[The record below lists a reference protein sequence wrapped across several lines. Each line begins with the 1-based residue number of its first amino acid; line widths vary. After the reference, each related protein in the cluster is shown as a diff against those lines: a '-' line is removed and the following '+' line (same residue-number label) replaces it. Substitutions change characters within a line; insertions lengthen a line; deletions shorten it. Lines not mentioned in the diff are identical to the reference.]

1 MTDSP
6 REHDLRTETGVCNG
20 RCIGHASE
28 LSTSEWRP
36 DSACPLHGTG
46 QQPAQPDY
54 DPLASKDHSEALAA
68 LTQPTYHS
76 KSEAKRVTA
85 MQARPG
91 SGEAADRLRSLQ
103 RAYGCIPGIGTDLN
117 RDVAEVLFELTAAQQ
132 RIADLHEALRGE
144 GESAEGWTDDDY
156 LQAAREGDADARE
169 VGRLAGKLSIAEQRI
184 AALESELSNERAR
197 DIHTCHDQCERPLC
211 VAQRRIRELEH
222 QLAVRSVS

>member
-6 REHDLRTETGVCNG
+6 REHDLRTETGCDACG
-20 RCIGHASE
+20 EPAKDRCPHCQSLTCGNCATCE
-28 LSTSEWRP
+28 
-36 DSACPLHGTG
+36 HGNG

-68 LTQPTYHS
+68 LTQPTFHS

-85 MQARPG
+85 MQAQPG
-91 SGEAADRLRSLQ
+91 SGEAVGRPISFTYNDGSGPGKEGWWSCVRELDPSDSPVVPMAAYDRLQSALT
-103 RAYGCIPGIGTDLN
+103 AAKAD
-117 RDVAEVLFELTAAQQ
+117 AEHWKQQAKVFAKAADNERNALTAAQQ
-132 RIADLHEALRGE
+132 RIAALE
-144 GESAEGWTDDDY
+144 GE
-156 LQAAREGDADARE
+156 
-169 VGRLAGKLSIAEQRI
+169 
-184 AALESELSNERAR
+184 LENERAR